1 MPADIPKYA
10 LRPHSFE
17 RLAHPVQ
24 HIAAP
29 AGRPPFCMLCVLCRD
44 SLRGQSLMNLDWCFV
59 VVWPQRQTFVRILLQ
74 QPESESA
81 RADVRRAGAA
91 VSLHTYYTYSYI
103 SPRSPLRPRPPPSA
117 PSPPPPEHK
126 KPRSVCLG
134 ANYRG
139 TVQLQYRAP
148 QRYLTTSKNTV
159 YFTSCSTSKSTSLH
173 LTL

>member
-29 AGRPPFCMLCVLCRD
+29 AGRPPLCMLCVLCRD

-59 VVWPQRQTFVRILLQ
+59 VVWPQRQTFARILLQ

-81 RADVRRAGAA
+81 RADVRRAPRATWSGSARAPAA
-91 VSLHTYYTYSYI
+91 RWTAG
-103 SPRSPLRPRPPPSA
+103 PRSASRAASA
-117 PSPPPPEHK
+117 PSSRLFVFRFISGSA
-126 KPRSVCLG
+126 PRS
-134 ANYRG
+134 
-139 TVQLQYRAP
+139 
-148 QRYLTTSKNTV
+148 
-159 YFTSCSTSKSTSLH
+159 
-173 LTL
+173 TLSNSIAMRRFNP